1 MMVKPVFPARS
12 PHSIRPSRRYQRGFT
27 LIELLVAVSLIALIA
42 GIAITRVSATQAQAK
57 RKAALTQMQ
66 NLRNALEN
74 YKFDQ
79 NSYPAQANITSWAT
93 LKSALANYISLPAQP
108 EDANVDTSQSQPV
121 AYTVSGTAP
130 NDSFELKIYFK
141 GIGGQGYC
149 VAKPNEVD
157 CPS

>member
-1 MMVKPVFPARS
+1 LLVYRTGFKERKS
-12 PHSIRPSRRYQRGFT
+12 QRGFT

-74 YKFDQ
+74 YKFD
-79 NSYPAQANITSWAT
+79 NNGYPAQTSITDWVT
-93 LKSALANYISLPAQP
+93 LKSTLQNYVSLPANP
-108 EDANVDTSQSQPV
+108 ADANVDTGAATPV
-121 AYTVSGTAP
+121 GYTVTGTAP

-149 VAKPNEVD
+149 LAKPNEVD

>member
-1 MMVKPVFPARS
+1 VKDLVVCRTGVKG
-12 PHSIRPSRRYQRGFT
+12 RKNQRGFT

-79 NSYPAQANITSWAT
+79 NGYPAQTNITNWAT
-93 LKSALANYISLPAQP
+93 LKSTLQNYISLPANA
-108 EDANVDTSQSQPV
+108 EDANVDTTAATPV
-121 AYTVSGTAP
+121 SYTVTGTAP

-149 VAKPNEVD
+149 LAKPNEVD